1 MAHVFSFAGHA
12 PLCGRDVWLAPTA
25 TVIGNATLGDE
36 CSVWFGA
43 VIRADTLAIV
53 LGARTNVQDN
63 AVLHIT
69 NDRAIDGV
77 VDARGL
83 AVGLKIGDDVTIGH
97 SAVVHACTVGD
108 RVLIGIGAIILDG
121 AVIGNDVVIAAG
133 TLITPGTVIPDGMM
147 VMGRPGKP
155 TRPLTDKDRQWNLYA
170 SHHYVDYAKQYRDEG
185 ASTTK

>member
-1 MAHVFSFAGHA
+1 MAHVLPFGGVR
-12 PLCGRDVWLAPTA
+12 PLLGRDAWIAPTG
-25 TVIGNATLGDE
+25 TVIGKTTLGDGA
-36 CSVWFGA
+36 SVWFGA
-43 VIRADTLAIV
+43 VVRGDGLAIV
-53 LGARTNVQDN
+53 IGARTNVQDN

-69 NDRAIDGV
+69 NDRPIQGV
-77 VDARGL
+77 VDARGH

-133 TLITPGTVIPDGMM
+133 TLVTPGTVIPDGVM

-155 TRPLTDKDRQWNLYA
+155 TRPLTDKDKQWNLYA
-170 SHHYVDYAKQYRDEG
+170 AHHYVEYAKQYREEE
-185 ASTTK
+185 S